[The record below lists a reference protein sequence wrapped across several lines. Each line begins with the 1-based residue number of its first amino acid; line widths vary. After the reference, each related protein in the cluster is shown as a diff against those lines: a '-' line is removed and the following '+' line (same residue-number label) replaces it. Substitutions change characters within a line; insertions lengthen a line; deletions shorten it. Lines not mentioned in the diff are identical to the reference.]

1 MELTAALLDL
11 CKDVTQPVIAIDG
24 PAGAGKTTLA
34 QNLALA
40 CASSLSNTVIH
51 MDDLYDGWD
60 NALNED
66 FSSVLANIVS
76 QHKSSKNISFS
87 RYDWHEQKFAEPH
100 ELPHSELLILEG
112 VGSGQSAIRSALSA
126 LIWIDISAPEGLA
139 RVISRDGDSIRNQM
153 EKWLTLQ
160 EQHFRTEGTQNA
172 SDFVLTT

>member
-1 MELTAALLDL
+1 MELIAALLDL
-11 CKDVTQPVIAIDG
+11 CRGVTQPVIAIDG

-40 CASSLSNTVIH
+40 CASSFSTNVIH

-66 FSSVLANIVS
+66 FASVLANIVS
-76 QHKSSKNISFS
+76 QHKNSKSISYS
-87 RYDWHEQKFAEPH
+87 RYNWHEQKFAQPD

-112 VGSGQSAIRSALSA
+112 VGSGQLAIRSALSA
-126 LIWIDISAPEGLA
+126 LIWIDISAPEGFA
-139 RVISRDGDSIRNQM
+139 RVINRDGDSIRNQM

-160 EQHFRTEGTQNA
+160 EQHFHLEGTQNA